1 MANKKV
7 QSRFWGILTIAKFFT
22 GITQL
27 QDMSVVNK
35 AQNMCKIFSLFP
47 SKKPVI
53 RENWDK
59 LSKWLLFNFE
69 W

>member
-1 MANKKV
+1 MANRKV

-35 AQNMCKIFSLFP
+35 AQNMCKIFSLIP
-47 SKKPVI
+47 SKNVT
-53 RENWDK
+53 REKWDK
-59 LSKWLLFNFE
+59 QCVYYSIFE